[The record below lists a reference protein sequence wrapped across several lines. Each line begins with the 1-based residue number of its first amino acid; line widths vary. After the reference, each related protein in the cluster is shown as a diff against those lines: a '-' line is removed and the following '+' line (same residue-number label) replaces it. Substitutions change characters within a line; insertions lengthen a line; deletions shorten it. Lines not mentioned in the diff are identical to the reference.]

1 MRPVVSCILLFLLT
15 PGAAGAGGLSET
27 SGRLRLQLGHE
38 YDTNAQRICTS
49 PLAKDTSPP
58 PPPDGVTRLI
68 AEGALDYTTGRHN
81 LMLNFLGGV
90 KLFSNQTNEDLMAV
104 KLAGVYALKASN
116 NWSLGGR
123 LTARDTTLRY
133 HDRDYTVVRAE
144 LFQQNRLLSWIS
156 LEVFLGGRYFLF
168 KPDKYAFYGE
178 RNFSHAGPVGGL
190 RLHLGAGSAVRT
202 VFFYNLGVRFFD
214 DNAKSLDGE
223 NTKDLEED
231 RLDLRH
237 TGGVRVKHP
246 VRYWG
251 ARRLILELSYLLSF
265 NDSNSAGSSALWH
278 RLRLVVSLQLPL
290 DITLHVMGTLQFTDY
305 PDGIYFDELVYEPE
319 ADENENSLVV
329 RIGYPLW
336 KGLSLVLQGA
346 IYRNDFQESADDLGR
361 FKRETIMLGLA
372 YDYSF

>member
-1 MRPVVSCILLFLLT
+1 MRPVVSCTLLLLLAGT
-15 PGAAGAGGLSET
+15 AAAGET
-27 SGRLRLQLGHE
+27 SGRLRLQMGHE

-49 PLAKDTSPP
+49 PLEDDTSPP

-68 AEGALDYTTGRHN
+68 AEGTLVYKAGQHDL
-81 LMLNFLGGV
+81 LMNFLGGA
-90 KLFSNQTNEDLMAV
+90 KLFSNQDNEDQVAV
-104 KLAGVYALKASN
+104 KLEGVYALRASK

-133 HDRDYTVVRAE
+133 HDRDYTQVRAE
-144 LFQQNRLLSWIS
+144 LFQQNRLMPWIS
-156 LEVFLGGRYFLF
+156 LEVFLGGKYFFF
-168 KPDKYAFYGE
+168 KPDKYTFYGE
-178 RNFSHAGPVGGL
+178 RTFSHSGPVGGL

-202 VFFYNLGVRFFD
+202 TFFYNLGVRFFD
-214 DNAKSLDGE
+214 DNAKGLDGE
-223 NTKDLEED
+223 KTKDLEKD

-251 ARRLILELSYLLSF
+251 TRRLILELSYLLSF

-278 RLRLVVSLQLPL
+278 RLRLVVSVQLPL

-305 PDGIYFDELVYEPE
+305 PDGIYFDKFLYEPE

-346 IYRNDFQESADDLGR
+346 IYRNDFQESATDLGTFR
-361 FKRETIMLGLA
+361 RETIMLGLA
-372 YDYSF
+372 YDYFF